1 MINRQQALEIIEKFD
16 FFQGQRA
23 GRELW
28 ADKPREV
35 QEDDL
40 IHFQVD
46 CELLKEFIESQP
58 ERPKG
63 RWEEDEDYFGSA
75 IYKCTACGEEWI
87 LNCGTPEENNMNF
100 CPKCGA
106 DMRGEEE

>member
-1 MINRQQALEIIEKFD
+1 MDIASLDGERQVNPMINRQQALEIIEKFD

-28 ADKPREV
+28 VDKPKEV
-35 QEDDL
+35 QEIDL
-40 IHFQVD
+40 ANFHRD

-63 RWEEDEDYFGSA
+63 RWVKDGDWLICMECDSEINVKNSLGV
-75 IYKCTACGEEWI
+75 
-87 LNCGTPEENNMNF
+87 ENKRNF
-100 CPKCGA
+100 
-106 DMRGEEE
+106 

>member
-1 MINRQQALEIIEKFD
+1 MINRQQALEIIEKFG

-63 RWEEDEDYFGSA
+63 RWIQEIHTGLIGETNEYNDTYF
-75 IYKCTACGEEWI
+75 
-87 LNCGTPEENNMNF
+87 F
-100 CPKCGA
+100 
-106 DMRGEEE
+106 R